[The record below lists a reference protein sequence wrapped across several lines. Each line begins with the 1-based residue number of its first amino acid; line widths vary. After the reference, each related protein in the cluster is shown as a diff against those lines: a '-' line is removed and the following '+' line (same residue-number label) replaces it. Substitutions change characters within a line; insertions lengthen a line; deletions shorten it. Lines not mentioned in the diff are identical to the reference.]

1 MFPMESDST
10 YNKFAQTE
18 SSFMD
23 AYFNG
28 NSVEKINFWPETNST
43 FTPLYLAKRNSYYLK
58 RFRWYGDIRPMSPED
73 VFVVPEGMVELMNS
87 AVEESK
93 ASKSR
98 KEQNKRRPGGT
109 PAVSPAA
116 PKGVAP
122 LKDVTSIKDIEPVQP
137 VEKE

>member
-1 MFPMESDST
+1 M
-10 YNKFAQTE
+10 N
-18 SSFMD
+18 
-23 AYFNG
+23 
-28 NSVEKINFWPETNST
+28 
-43 FTPLYLAKRNSYYLK
+43 
-58 RFRWYGDIRPMSPED
+58 PED

-109 PAVSPAA
+109 PVVSPAA
-116 PKGVAP
+116 AKEVAP
-122 LKDVTSIKDIEPVQP
+122 LKDVTPIKDIEPVQP